1 MPATIHILGFTGS
14 LRQKSYNMAAL
25 RTAQELVPPGAEL
38 EIATLGELP
47 LFNQDMEHEK
57 PEPVRAFEE
66 KIRAA
71 DALFI
76 VTPEFNYSVPGVL
89 KNAIDWVSWPY
100 ANAVITG
107 KPTAIMGAGG
117 RVGTARAQLHLR
129 QMLQYLDVPVLN
141 KPEVF
146 IQYAWEKFDHDGKL
160 TDEATRD
167 QIRALLEALVKF
179 TRRLS
184 Q

>member
-1 MPATIHILGFTGS
+1 LTSTIHILGFTGS
-14 LRQKSYNMAAL
+14 LRKKSYNRATL
-25 RTAQELVPPGAEL
+25 HTAQGLVPPEAEL
-38 EIATLGELP
+38 EIAELGELP
-47 LFNQDMEHEK
+47 LFNQDFENDK
-57 PEPVRAFEE
+57 PEVVHTFEE
-66 KIRAA
+66 KIRKA
-71 DALFI
+71 DALLI

-100 ANAVITG
+100 AKSVITG
-107 KPTAIMGAGG
+107 KPTAILGAGG

-146 IQYAWEKFDHDGKL
+146 IQYAWEKFDPDGNL
-160 TDEATRD
+160 IDETTRD
-167 QIRALLEALVKF
+167 QIKGLLEALVKF
-179 TRRLS
+179 TRRFS

>member
-1 MPATIHILGFTGS
+1 MASTIHILGFTGS
-14 LRQKSYNMAAL
+14 LRKKSYNMAAL
-25 RTAQELVPPGAEL
+25 RTAQELVPPDAEL
-38 EIATLGELP
+38 EIVELGELP
-47 LFNQDMEHEK
+47 LFNQDFENDK
-57 PEPVRAFEE
+57 PETVRAFEE
-66 KIRAA
+66 KIRKA

-100 ANAVITG
+100 AKSVITG
-107 KPTAIMGAGG
+107 KPTAITGAGG

-146 IQYAWEKFDHDGKL
+146 IQYAWEKFDSDGNL
-160 TDEATRD
+160 IDEATRD
-167 QIRALLEALVKF
+167 QIKGLLEALVKF
-179 TRRLS
+179 TRRFS